1 MEVEAGMDVGTLADI
16 DGDGPDAVQVPPTPH
31 RGPDIEGLQ
40 VEQCLHSTGRAWQPT
55 PVFLPGEF
63 HGQRSLVGYSAW
75 RCKEPGTTE

>member
-40 VEQCLHSTGRAWQPT
+40 VEQCLHSTVRFLGR
-55 PVFLPGEF
+55 
-63 HGQRSLVGYSAW
+63 
-75 RCKEPGTTE
+75 